1 MDRMIDFSP
10 PASRRSDL
18 GWQDRALEYMK
29 THDKYTKCLVGGA
42 LSSSLRWVLTPLDT
56 VKVKMQV
63 NATKYPTLSSGLV
76 TVFKEQGIGGL
87 YRGLVPTMLSYGT
100 QTGTKYCLYEVF
112 KDTFHE
118 HLDPVDFAR
127 HRSAIYIVSSAS
139 AEAVADVLV
148 SSYLIA
154 FVGIFFVYGFH
165 QLTKPSFV
173 VCHRCVH
180 GKC

>member
-87 YRGLVPTMLSYGT
+87 YRGLVPTILSYGT

-148 SSYLIA
+148 SGCLLAS
-154 FVGIFFVYGFH
+154 VGILFCLRISSSDKALFCC
-165 QLTKPSFV
+165 L
-173 VCHRCVH
+173 HRCAH